1 METIFLY
8 FGKMILVSAVM
19 SAYYLLFLRDKT
31 FHHYNRFYLLGT
43 MVLSLLLPLLKVE
56 YFTIETDSRILLLL
70 NQFNQNPVQRIE
82 NTFSLWDFGTLVLGI
97 ISFFLLAQLILGLMK
112 IHQLMIGV

>member
-70 NQFNQNPVQRIE
+70 NQFNQNSSQEVE
-82 NTFSLWDFGTLVLGI
+82 NSFNFWDFG
-97 ISFFLLAQLILGLMK
+97 ALILGIVSFFFWLN
-112 IHQLMIGV
+112 

>member
-1 METIFLY
+1 MSKKCNSFVIRNYLLINTYMETIFLY

-70 NQFNQNPVQRIE
+70 NQFNQNSSQGKHRR
-82 NTFSLWDFGTLVLGI
+82 NY
-97 ISFFLLAQLILGLMK
+97 LL
-112 IHQLMIGV
+112 

>member
-1 METIFLY
+1 
-8 FGKMILVSAVM
+8 MILVSAVM

-70 NQFNQNPVQRIE
+70 NQFNQNSAQEVE
-82 NTFSLWDFGTLVLGI
+82 NSFNFWDFGALILGI
-97 ISFFLLAQLILGLMK
+97 VSFFLLQFSVTLQIFYEF
-112 IHQLMIGV
+112 VR